1 MAKVLPLRIWLY
13 SVVLVAAVMAVAALY
28 YRSARQEAGAAAA
41 GQVQHFLA
49 DHPDRPGVRVV
60 ALGSSLLWAA
70 TPPGQYEKLEGMDW
84 LRITKSGSSM
94 GYLHAVLDV
103 LDRHPPGILVIDTNL
118 LLPTTPDVILEEM
131 RYAVATMLKA
141 QVAKLVAR
149 GGPGTATG
157 MRLNDQVTMF
167 PCEVQTPAAIRKQ
180 LASLVAQ
187 QNSAQGRPD
196 IDAALQAR
204 LLQLSRRGVHIV
216 VLEIRRSNHFEQALT
231 HERQSWLQR
240 WKAAM
245 PPGPRVSYLASPD
258 YPEPDLYCDGRHMNA
273 AGARRFETWWSA
285 QLQSMA
291 KGG

>member
-118 LLPTTPDVILEEM
+118 LLPTNPDLILEEM
-131 RYAVATMLKA
+131 RHTFASMLKA
-141 QVAKLVAR
+141 PVA
-149 GGPGTATG
+149 TATG
-157 MRLNDQVTMF
+157 IRLNDQVTMF

-180 LASLVAQ
+180 LAGLVAL
-187 QNSAQGRPD
+187 QNAAQGHPD
-196 IDAALQAR
+196 IDTALQAR

-216 VLEIRRSNHFEQALT
+216 VLEIRRSSQFEQALM

-240 WKAAM
+240 WRAAM

-273 AGARRFETWWSA
+273 AGARRFESWWTT